1 LAKGA
6 TNVALHG
13 GIVLEEVLCLPSME
27 WAGVLEHLLEVFWAC
42 ASLVGL
48 RSGGMV
54 GRGYHLHPAALL
66 VLVSPIAMSLGRGR
80 VIAAI
85 ASAEATG
92 DLGFVAEVGL
102 DQLLTDGILG
112 GNVQELPRCVQ
123 VLVAERVDERLVGH
137 VTNEGIDDVSINDVG
152 EFIVL
157 LEEMLDVLL
166 KGLIGPLPVVA
177 EVP

>member
-1 LAKGA
+1 
-6 TNVALHG
+6 
-13 GIVLEEVLCLPSME
+13 
-27 WAGVLEHLLEVFWAC
+27 
-42 ASLVGL
+42 
-48 RSGGMV
+48 
-54 GRGYHLHPAALL
+54 
-66 VLVSPIAMSLGRGR
+66 MSLGRGR